1 VAIAILKIPSQIPD
15 HQPGY
20 RGPIIFNWGNPG
32 TSGVRQS
39 ANFTHIKPDVVKISF
54 MNMEGLLLQSTLGD
68 SYNLISFDPRCAHLQ
83 MPM

>member
-1 VAIAILKIPSQIPD
+1 VAITILKIPSKIPD

-39 ANFTHIKPDVVKISF
+39 ANSIHMNPDVVKISL
-54 MNMEGLLLQSTLGD
+54 MNVEGLLLQSTLGD
-68 SYNLISFDPRCAHLQ
+68 GYDLISFDPRYAHLQ